1 MGKSGIKINLKG
13 FERMLEDLQ
22 AAGGRADRVTAETMQ
37 ESARTVETAL
47 RDEARA
53 SGVPDSITSE
63 IRTKTTSGGNRYGA
77 QVGWQL
83 DTYDPRNPSA
93 GYKAIFLNYGTV
105 RRTTRSGK
113 NRGAIPK
120 RATTQQFIYTSK
132 KKARPKV
139 RKLQKEAIQKALEG
153 LKNA

>member
-1 MGKSGIKINLKG
+1 MAKSGIKINLKG
-13 FERMLEDLQ
+13 FEKMLEDLQ
-22 AAGGRADRVTAETMQ
+22 AAGGNVERVAAAAIRD
-37 ESARTVETAL
+37 SAQVVETTL
-47 RDEARA
+47 RDEAKA

-63 IRTKTTSGGNRYGA
+63 IKTKTSGSFNQYSA
-77 QVGWQL
+77 EVGWQL

-120 RATTQQFIYTSK
+120 RATTQQFIYTAK

-139 RKLQKEAIQKALEG
+139 RKLQKEAIQRALEG
-153 LKNA
+153 LKNG